1 MSRKMYNEDNKRSF
15 GYPQN
20 RKLLNGGH
28 PERGAL
34 STDIIRTSFS
44 PPPPPLPAS
53 MDIFK
58 GMLDVKNFYAYKRIE

>member
-44 PPPPPLPAS
+44 PPPPRRSLHLWTFLRVCWTS
-53 MDIFK
+53 KTFTRIK
-58 GMLDVKNFYAYKRIE
+58 G